1 MSPFGLAGLCP
12 RRLCLTPRMLS
23 PWSRVSGGCS
33 AVFAMVRSCWT
44 TSWDSWQHGH
54 PKTCSNMGMDQYL
67 LVPFLGGWTSIN
79 PSYFDVNYRGTR
91 FWPTSIWTSKLG
103 VYHRKMEV
111 LIKSLDEGF
120 STFSMVCACLNPPP
134 CIKGAFFFPSS
145 KVLVS
150 QRYAWKTFPCSK
162 DFSRPSVFPQWRFAL
177 KAAKKIKIKIKI
189 PETNPYPGEEHLRP
203 NIANMHKTCYV
214 FFSMVCAR
222 LIFLKIF
229 IFIFSPRRSRRGTL
243 GISSPGGPVEEPLK
257 PFCSFFS
264 LRRLSSSVVFQW
276 GSLRQTLDLSKT
288 TNEKVRWRRPSI

>member
-1 MSPFGLAGLCP
+1 
-12 RRLCLTPRMLS
+12 
-23 PWSRVSGGCS
+23 
-33 AVFAMVRSCWT
+33 
-44 TSWDSWQHGH
+44 
-54 PKTCSNMGMDQYL
+54 
-67 LVPFLGGWTSIN
+67 
-79 PSYFDVNYRGTR
+79 
-91 FWPTSIWTSKLG
+91 
-103 VYHRKMEV
+103 
-111 LIKSLDEGF
+111 
-120 STFSMVCACLNPPP
+120 MVCACLNPPP

-150 QRYAWKTFPCSK
+150 QPYSWKTFPCSK

-177 KAAKKIKIKIKI
+177 KAAKKIKNKIKI

-222 LIFLKIF
+222 LIFLIFF

-288 TNEKVRWRRPSI
+288 TNEKVPWRRPSTTAANGH

>member
-1 MSPFGLAGLCP
+1 MIISLGN
-12 RRLCLTPRMLS
+12 
-23 PWSRVSGGCS
+23 
-33 AVFAMVRSCWT
+33 
-44 TSWDSWQHGH
+44 WQE
-54 PKTCSNMGMDQYL
+54 
-67 LVPFLGGWTSIN
+67 F
-79 PSYFDVNYRGTR
+79 
-91 FWPTSIWTSKLG
+91 
-103 VYHRKMEV
+103 
-111 LIKSLDEGF
+111 KSLDEGF

-150 QRYAWKTFPCSK
+150 QPYSWRTFPYSK
-162 DFSRPSVFPQWRFAL
+162 DFSGPSVFPQWRLPL
-177 KAAKKIKIKIKI
+177 KAAKKKINKI

-222 LIFLKIF
+222 LIFLFYF
-229 IFIFSPRRSRRGTL
+229 ILFFSPRRSRRGTL
-243 GISSPGGPVEEPLK
+243 VISSSGGPVEEPLK

-288 TNEKVRWRRPSI
+288 TNEKVPWRRPSKNCTLSCQNVQKNMRFQLVLNFWAFEQRHVHCC